1 MSERDYW
8 DMVISERI
16 GLLVRREEPEGEDPV
31 SDRGEEI
38 VRELPEEKRA
48 SMEAYIS
55 RLVEISAGHER
66 YLYLKGVEDGIRLM
80 SEIERVRR
88 GGSFENGRSGD
99 V

>member
-38 VRELPEEKRA
+38 IRELPEIGRA
-48 SMEAYIS
+48 H
-55 RLVEISAGHER
+55 V
-66 YLYLKGVEDGIRLM
+66 
-80 SEIERVRR
+80 
-88 GGSFENGRSGD
+88 
-99 V
+99 